1 MKEGVAMLSH
11 DQLSM
16 ILQFLSLITSFAA
29 AAAIIVKPIR
39 ERLFDT
45 KRTQEGQRC
54 MLRAEM
60 LSIYYR
66 GQDAC
71 GKLRQYDY
79 QNFVLL
85 YAAYKALDGNSFIDT
100 INEKVKNMEVIQ

>member
-1 MKEGVAMLSH
+1 
-11 DQLSM
+11 M
-16 ILQFLSLITSFAA
+16 ILQVLSLITSLAA

-39 ERLFDT
+39 EKLFDT
-45 KRTQEGQRC
+45 KTTKEGQRC

-66 GQDAC
+66 GQDAG

-85 YAAYKALDGNSFIDT
+85 YAAYKALDGNSFIDS
-100 INEKVKNMEVIQ
+100 INTKVKDMEVIQ

>member
-1 MKEGVAMLSH
+1 MSLEVIT
-11 DQLSM
+11 M
-16 ILQFLSLITSFAA
+16 ILQILGLITSFAA
-29 AAAIIVKPIR
+29 AAAIIIKPIR
-39 ERLFDT
+39 EKLFDT
-45 KRTQEGQRC
+45 RRTQEGQRC

-66 GQDAC
+66 GQDAG

-79 QNFVLL
+79 ENFVLL

-100 INEKVKNMEVIQ
+100 INEKVKNMEVTQ

>member
-1 MKEGVAMLSH
+1 MSLEIIT
-11 DQLSM
+11 M
-16 ILQFLSLITSFAA
+16 ILQILGLITSFAA
-29 AAAIIVKPIR
+29 AAAIIIKPIR
-39 ERLFDT
+39 EKLFDT
-45 KRTQEGQRC
+45 RRTQEGQRC

-66 GQDAC
+66 GQDAG

-79 QNFVLL
+79 ENFVLL

>member
-1 MKEGVAMLSH
+1 MSLEVI
-11 DQLSM
+11 SM

-29 AAAIIVKPIR
+29 AAAIIIKPIR
-39 ERLFDT
+39 EKLFDT

-66 GQDAC
+66 GQDAG

-79 QNFVLL
+79 ENFVLL

>member
-1 MKEGVAMLSH
+1 MSLEVI
-11 DQLSM
+11 SM

-29 AAAIIVKPIR
+29 AAAIIIKPIR
-39 ERLFDT
+39 EKLFDT
-45 KRTQEGQRC
+45 QRTQEGQRC

-66 GQDAC
+66 GQDAG

>member
-1 MKEGVAMLSH
+1 MSLEVIT
-11 DQLSM
+11 M
-16 ILQFLSLITSFAA
+16 ILQILGFITSFAA
-29 AAAIIVKPIR
+29 AAAIIIKPIR
-39 ERLFDT
+39 EKLFDT
-45 KRTQEGQRC
+45 RRTQEGQRC

-66 GQDAC
+66 GQDAG

-79 QNFVLL
+79 ENFVLL

>member
-1 MKEGVAMLSH
+1 MSH
-11 DQLSM
+11 EVISM
-16 ILQFLSLITSFAA
+16 ILQILGLITSFAA
-29 AAAIIVKPIR
+29 AAAIIIKPIR
-39 ERLFDT
+39 EKLFDT
-45 KRTQEGQRC
+45 RRTQEGQRC

-66 GQDAC
+66 GQDAG

-79 QNFVLL
+79 ENFVLL

>member
-1 MKEGVAMLSH
+1 MSH
-11 DQLSM
+11 DVLSM
-16 ILQFLSLITSFAA
+16 ILQVLSLITSLAA

-39 ERLFDT
+39 EKLFDT
-45 KRTQEGQRC
+45 KTTKEGQRC

-66 GQDAC
+66 GQDAG

-85 YAAYKALDGNSFIDT
+85 YAAYKALDGNSFIDS
-100 INEKVKNMEVIQ
+100 INTKVKDMEVIL

>member
-1 MKEGVAMLSH
+1 MSLEVI
-11 DQLSM
+11 SM

-29 AAAIIVKPIR
+29 AAAIIIKPIR
-39 ERLFDT
+39 EKLFDT

-66 GQDAC
+66 GQDAG

>member
-1 MKEGVAMLSH
+1 MSLEVIT
-11 DQLSM
+11 M
-16 ILQFLSLITSFAA
+16 ILQILSLITSFAA

-45 KRTQEGQRC
+45 KRAQEGQRC

-66 GQDAC
+66 GQDAG

-100 INEKVKNMEVIQ
+100 INDKVKNMEVIQ

>member
-1 MKEGVAMLSH
+1 MSLEVIT
-11 DQLSM
+11 M
-16 ILQFLSLITSFAA
+16 ILQILGLITSFAA
-29 AAAIIVKPIR
+29 AAAIIIKPIR
-39 ERLFDT
+39 EKLFDT
-45 KRTQEGQRC
+45 RRTQEGQRC

-66 GQDAC
+66 GQDAG

-79 QNFVLL
+79 ENFVLL

-100 INEKVKNMEVIQ
+100 INGKVKNMEVIQ

>member
-1 MKEGVAMLSH
+1 MSLEVI
-11 DQLSM
+11 SM
-16 ILQFLSLITSFAA
+16 ILQILSLITSFAA

-45 KRTQEGQRC
+45 KRAQEGQRC

-66 GQDAC
+66 GQDAG
-71 GKLRQYDY
+71 GKLRQYDF

-100 INEKVKNMEVIQ
+100 INEKVQNMEVIQ

>member
-1 MKEGVAMLSH
+1 MSH
-11 DQLSM
+11 EVISM
-16 ILQFLSLITSFAA
+16 ILQILSLFTSLCA

-39 ERLFDT
+39 EKLFDT
-45 KRTQEGQRC
+45 KTTKEGQRC
-54 MLRAEM
+54 VLRAEM

-66 GQDAC
+66 GQDAG

>member
-1 MKEGVAMLSH
+1 MSH
-11 DQLSM
+11 EIISM
-16 ILQFLSLITSFAA
+16 ILQVLGLITSFAT
-29 AAAIIVKPIR
+29 AAAIIIKPIR
-39 ERLFDT
+39 EKLFDT
-45 KRTQEGQRC
+45 KTTKEGQRC

-66 GQDAC
+66 GQDAG

>member
-1 MKEGVAMLSH
+1 MLSH
-11 DQLSM
+11 DQLTM
-16 ILQFLSLITSFAA
+16 ILQILSLITSFAA

-39 ERLFDT
+39 EKLFDT
-45 KRTQEGQRC
+45 ARTQEGQRC

-66 GQDAC
+66 SKDAG
-71 GKLRQYDY
+71 GKIRQYDM

-85 YAAYKALDGNSFIDT
+85 YAAYKALDGNSFIDS
-100 INEKVKNMEVIQ
+100 INEKVKDMEVIQ

>member
-1 MKEGVAMLSH
+1 MSLEVIT
-11 DQLSM
+11 M
-16 ILQFLSLITSFAA
+16 ILQILGLITSFAA

-66 GQDAC
+66 GQDAG

-79 QNFVLL
+79 ENFVLL
-85 YAAYKALDGNSFIDT
+85 YAAYKALDGNSFIDQ
-100 INEKVKNMEVIQ
+100 INEKVKNMEVTQ

>member
-1 MKEGVAMLSH
+1 MSH
-11 DQLSM
+11 DVLSM
-16 ILQFLSLITSFAA
+16 ILQVLSLITSLAA

-39 ERLFDT
+39 EKLFDT
-45 KRTQEGQRC
+45 KTTKEGQRC

-66 GQDAC
+66 GQDAG

-85 YAAYKALDGNSFIDT
+85 YAAYKALDGNSFIDS
-100 INEKVKNMEVIQ
+100 INTKVKDMEVIQ

>member
-1 MKEGVAMLSH
+1 MSH
-11 DQLSM
+11 EVISM
-16 ILQFLSLITSFAA
+16 ILQILSLFTSFCA

-39 ERLFDT
+39 EKLFDT
-45 KRTQEGQRC
+45 RRTQEGQRC

-66 GQDAC
+66 GQDAG

-79 QNFVLL
+79 ENFVLL

-100 INEKVKNMEVIQ
+100 INEKVKNMEVTQ

>member
-1 MKEGVAMLSH
+1 MSLEVIT
-11 DQLSM
+11 M
-16 ILQFLSLITSFAA
+16 ILQILSLITSFAA

-45 KRTQEGQRC
+45 KRAQEGQRC

-66 GQDAC
+66 GQDSG

>member
-1 MKEGVAMLSH
+1 MSH
-11 DQLSM
+11 EVISM
-16 ILQFLSLITSFAA
+16 ILQILGLITSFAA
-29 AAAIIVKPIR
+29 AAAIIIKPIR
-39 ERLFDT
+39 EKLFDT
-45 KRTQEGQRC
+45 RRTQEGQRC

-66 GQDAC
+66 GQDAG

-79 QNFVLL
+79 ENFVLL
-85 YAAYKALDGNSFIDT
+85 YAAYKALDGNSFIDQ

>member
-1 MKEGVAMLSH
+1 MSPEKI
-11 DQLSM
+11 SM
-16 ILQFLSLITSFAA
+16 ILQICSLITSLAA
-29 AAAIIVKPIR
+29 AAAIIIKPIR
-39 ERLFDT
+39 EKLFDT
-45 KRTQEGQRC
+45 KKTQEGQRC

-66 GQDAC
+66 SKDAG
-71 GKLRQYDY
+71 GKIRQYDV

-100 INEKVKNMEVIQ
+100 INEKVKDMEVIQ

>member
-1 MKEGVAMLSH
+1 MSH
-11 DQLSM
+11 EIISM
-16 ILQFLSLITSFAA
+16 ILQVLGLITSFAT
-29 AAAIIVKPIR
+29 AAAIIIKPIR
-39 ERLFDT
+39 EKLFDT
-45 KRTQEGQRC
+45 KTTKEGQRC

-66 GQDAC
+66 GQDAG

-100 INEKVKNMEVIQ
+100 INEKVNNMEVIQ

>member
-1 MKEGVAMLSH
+1 MSH
-11 DQLSM
+11 DELSM
-16 ILQFLSLITSFAA
+16 ILQVLSLITSLAA

-39 ERLFDT
+39 EKLFDT
-45 KRTQEGQRC
+45 KTTKEGQRC

-66 GQDAC
+66 GQDAG

-85 YAAYKALDGNSFIDT
+85 YAAYKALDGNSFIDS
-100 INEKVKNMEVIQ
+100 INTKVKDMEVIQ